1 MNFNFQNYTVIVTG
15 GTRGIGKSIAELFL
29 KYGATVIATY
39 STDKKNAE
47 NFLKNHSDSS
57 LEVVQFDISDYNQVE
72 SFYDDFDKKYDKL
85 DVLVNNAGIR
95 RDSVIGLMPYDD
107 WQKLI
112 DTNLTGTYS
121 MSKLGIMRMIHN
133 RFGRIITITSPSGKL
148 GFIGQAN
155 YAASKAGQVAFTKTL
170 SKETA
175 RYKITANCISPGFIE
190 TDFIADLTEEQKK
203 AYCKQIPLKRFGK
216 PEDIS
221 PAAAFLASSE
231 AGYINGAVLEITG
244 GI

>member
-1 MNFNFQNYTVIVTG
+1 MNFNFQNYTVVVTG

-47 NFLKNHSDSS
+47 DFSKKHSGRS
-57 LEVVQFDISDYNQVE
+57 LEIVQFDISDYNQVE
-72 SFYDDFDKKYDKL
+72 SFYDDFDKKFDKL
-85 DVLVNNAGIR
+85 DVLINNAGIR
-95 RDSVIGLMPYDD
+95 RDSVVGLMPYND
-107 WQKLI
+107 WQKVI

-121 MSKLGIMRMIHN
+121 MSKLGIMRMIPN
-133 RFGRIITITSPSGKL
+133 RFGRIITVTSPSGKL

-155 YAASKAGQVAFTKTL
+155 YAATKAGQVAFTKTL

-175 RYKITANCISPGFIE
+175 RYNITANCISPGFIE
-190 TDFIADLTEEQKK
+190 TDFISDLTEEQKK
-203 AYCKQIPLKRFGK
+203 AYRKQIPLKRFGK

-221 PAAAFLASSE
+221 PAVAFLASSE
-231 AGYINGAVLEITG
+231 AAYINGAVLEITG